1 MNSQRKLKK
10 ELKLMDVFSIAS
22 GAMISSGLFILPG
35 LAYIKAGPG
44 IVLSYF
50 FAGIL
55 AITGMLSQA
64 ELVSAMP
71 KAGGDYF
78 FVTRSLG
85 PAVGTINGLLTW
97 FSISLKSSFALIG
110 MAAFTQLIFPYDIR
124 IIALILCLFF
134 LVINIM
140 GVKEAGKF
148 QIFLVVLLLILLSFY
163 IIKGMSFV
171 QSYNL
176 VPFIPEDAD
185 IFSIF
190 STAGF
195 VFVSYGGLLK
205 IASIAEETQNP
216 SRNIPLG
223 MILSLLIV
231 SILYT
236 LTVFVTTGVLG
247 PKLAGSLTPISD
259 GAEAFMGAP
268 GKIALGVAAILAFV
282 STANAGLMAAA
293 RYPLALS
300 RDGLIPKIFEKISR
314 RSQTPYVSIIFTTG
328 FIILAVFLDLTI
340 LVKAASTV
348 IIFGFIFSCVAVIVL
363 RESKVQNYQ
372 PGFKSPLYP
381 WIQILGILGFLF
393 LLSQLGQEALLIS
406 FMMILIG
413 FLLYWFYG
421 KARAEK
427 EYALLHLVERLT
439 DRELVTGSLESELKD
454 IIRERDEITQDRFD
468 QIIENSIVLDLEEP
482 LDRDGLFKIIAE
494 KLAPLSGLKEK
505 KLLDLLITRENQSS
519 TVLTPTLAIP
529 HVIVPG
535 EKIFKILMIRSKK
548 GIFFSKE
555 NPLVQTVFL
564 LLGTKDERNFHL
576 RTLSSIAQI
585 VQSPDFEKKWLAA
598 KNIQGLKDLV
608 LLSKRKRY

>member
-314 RSQTPYVSIIFTTG
+314 
-328 FIILAVFLDLTI
+328 
-340 LVKAASTV
+340 
-348 IIFGFIFSCVAVIVL
+348 
-363 RESKVQNYQ
+363 
-372 PGFKSPLYP
+372 
-381 WIQILGILGFLF
+381 
-393 LLSQLGQEALLIS
+393 
-406 FMMILIG
+406 
-413 FLLYWFYG
+413 
-421 KARAEK
+421 
-427 EYALLHLVERLT
+427 
-439 DRELVTGSLESELKD
+439 
-454 IIRERDEITQDRFD
+454 
-468 QIIENSIVLDLEEP
+468 
-482 LDRDGLFKIIAE
+482 
-494 KLAPLSGLKEK
+494 
-505 KLLDLLITRENQSS
+505 
-519 TVLTPTLAIP
+519 
-529 HVIVPG
+529 
-535 EKIFKILMIRSKK
+535 
-548 GIFFSKE
+548 
-555 NPLVQTVFL
+555 
-564 LLGTKDERNFHL
+564 
-576 RTLSSIAQI
+576 
-585 VQSPDFEKKWLAA
+585 
-598 KNIQGLKDLV
+598 
-608 LLSKRKRY
+608 